1 VSFKN
6 DHGEHECLDTKSSY
20 HSEATSLVRGNCSEA
35 TSPVEQALCTPSTC
49 TALLSRAHQH
59 CGQRRQAT
67 SSSASSRHHWNTK
80 LLELGNGYGAL
91 FSSHHSEAT
100 RSVRGKTHTC
110 TSPLSRTSSTVD
122 KQRVVCMPAC
132 QQHASSMQAGSAPS
146 MRTRTE
152 VFNSSLSNRSTTFGN
167 RHAALQATKANTHSS
182 QGEVR
187 SFCCTQCYSPAP
199 RYGPAPCHGPAP
211 YIYMSSQ
218 GESQVYWYR
227 SCW

>member
-1 VSFKN
+1 
-6 DHGEHECLDTKSSY
+6 LDTKSSY
-20 HSEATSLVRGNCSEA
+20 HSEASSLVRGNCSEA

-49 TALLSRAHQH
+49 TARLSRAHQH

-91 FSSHHSEAT
+91 ISSHHSEVT
-100 RSVRGKTHTC
+100 RSVRGRTHTC

-146 MRTRTE
+146 MRYE
-152 VFNSSLSNRSTTFGN
+152 QKSS
-167 RHAALQATKANTHSS
+167 THHC
-182 QGEVR
+182 QTGAPPLETDTQRCRPQKPIHTPVR
-187 SFCCTQCYSPAP
+187 E
-199 RYGPAPCHGPAP
+199 R
-211 YIYMSSQ
+211 
-218 GESQVYWYR
+218 
-227 SCW
+227 